1 MELNG
6 DIPHIPGFAKFSI
19 AFTQTPEATGKRT
32 VRLAPSRNES
42 REVLGPCP
50 IRGNSSESSI
60 DVGIGLDPGL
70 EAPQRGRD
78 LFSRLRYRDAA

>member
-1 MELNG
+1 MAIFRTYRASENSRS
-6 DIPHIPGFAKFSI
+6 PS
-19 AFTQTPEATGKRT
+19 QTPEATGKRT

-60 DVGIGLDPGL
+60 DVGVGLDPGL

-78 LFSRLRYRDAA
+78 LFSRLRYRDAV